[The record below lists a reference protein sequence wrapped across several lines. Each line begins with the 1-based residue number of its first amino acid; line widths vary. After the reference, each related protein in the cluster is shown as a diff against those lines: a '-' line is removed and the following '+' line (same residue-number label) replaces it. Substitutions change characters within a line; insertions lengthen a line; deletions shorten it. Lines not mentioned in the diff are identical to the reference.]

1 MKLKTFIERPVLSI
15 VISVAIVLLGCIALV
30 TLPIEQFPN
39 IAPPTV
45 EVTTSY
51 PGANA
56 ETVQKSVIVPL
67 EEAINGVENMTYIYS
82 TASNAGDVY
91 ITIYFKQGTDP
102 DMAAVNVQNR
112 VSKAQGQLPSDVT
125 RIGVLTNKQQ
135 KSTLKG
141 VTLWSPDDRYDMQF
155 LNNYLQINVI
165 PELKRINGVGE
176 VTLLGSNYSM
186 RIWLKPDVMAQ
197 YGIVPSDVTAA
208 LNAQNIES
216 ATGSFGENYD
226 GVFQYTM
233 KYKGRLVTQEEFGD
247 IVIKSLPTGEIL
259 RLEDVARIQLGDE
272 AYTYKSTTNGHPG
285 STFLIYQT
293 AGSNASEVIGQIDAK
308 LEEMKKDLPE
318 GLRFDDV
325 YSTKAFLDASMHQVI
340 KTLFEAFLLVVI
352 ITYVFLQ
359 DVKSMIIPAISIM
372 VSLVGTFAFMSIA
385 GFSINLLTLFALV
398 LAIGIVVDDAIIVVE
413 AVQAKFD
420 VGYKSS
426 YMATFDAMGGI
437 TSTIIT
443 TTLVFMAVFI
453 PVSMMGGTSGT
464 FYMQFGLT
472 MAAAVGISAINALTL
487 SPALCALMLKPYL
500 NEDGTEK
507 RNFAARFRTA
517 FNAVFS
523 VLTQRYMGGVL
534 FFIRKRWL
542 ALGILGCAV
551 AALAWMMNTTKTG
564 LLPEEDM
571 GSVMVN
577 VTMPPGSS
585 LAQTSAAMRELEER
599 IDSIPE
605 MAVASATAGY
615 GLIGGAGPST
625 GMVMGQLTDWS
636 ERKGEGQSIDDVL
649 TKINEI
655 GRDIPQMQLFAMAPP
670 LIEGYG
676 VANGFEIYLQ
686 DRAGGDINDLYT
698 VGQEFIA
705 ALQERPEI
713 GSAYTTF
720 NVNFPQY
727 LVEVD
732 AAKCQRS
739 GTTADAVLSTLAGY
753 YNGQYVSNF
762 NRFNKL
768 YRVMIQSSPEYRI
781 EPGSLDKIFTRVEN
795 GEMAPLSQ
803 FVKLTKVYGPESL
816 FRFNLYSAMG
826 INGEAAQGYS
836 SGDAINAIRET
847 ADKVLPRGYSFEFAG
862 LSREESQTTNNTA
875 IIFLICTVFVY
886 LILCGLYESFLVP
899 FAVIL
904 AVPFGLMGS
913 FVFAKI
919 MGLENNIYMQTGLI
933 MLIGLLAKTAIL
945 LTEYA
950 ADRRRAGMSLVQ
962 AALAAA
968 RVRFRPILMTVLA
981 MIFGLL
987 PLMFATG
994 AGANGNSSLGS
1005 GVVGG
1010 MLFGIL
1016 AILFFVPVFFILF
1029 QYLQEKVKRVE
1040 FLPTPDWEIQSEMEA
1055 IDERKK
1061 NNNNI

>member
-30 TLPIEQFPN
+30 TLPVEQFPS

-45 EVTTSY
+45 EVMTSY

-67 EEAINGVENMTYIYS
+67 EEAINGVENMTYIHS

-125 RIGVLTNKQQ
+125 RIGVVTNKQQ
-135 KSTLKG
+135 KSMLKA
-141 VTLWSPDDRYDMQF
+141 VTLWSPDGSYDTQF

-165 PELKRINGVGE
+165 PALKRVTGVGE
-176 VTLLGSNYSM
+176 VTLLGSNYGM

-197 YGIVPSDVTAA
+197 YGVVPADVTSA

-216 ATGSFGENYD
+216 ATGSFGENYE

-233 KYKGRLVTQEEFGD
+233 KYKGRLVTPEEFGD
-247 IVIKSLPTGEIL
+247 IVIKSLPTGEVL
-259 RLEDVARIQLGDE
+259 RLSDIARIQLGDE
-272 AYTYKSTTNGHPG
+272 AYNYKSMTNGKPG
-285 STFLIYQT
+285 ALFMVYQT
-293 AGSNASEVIGQIDAK
+293 AGSNATEVITQIDAQI
-308 LEEMKKDLPE
+308 EEMSKNLPKGVE
-318 GLRFDDV
+318 FAEL
-325 YSTKAFLDASMHQVI
+325 YSTKDFLDASMHQVV
-340 KTLFEAFLLVVI
+340 KTLFEAFLLVII

-359 DVKSMIIPAISIM
+359 DVKSMVIPAISIL
-372 VSLVGTFAFMSIA
+372 VSLVGTFAFMSVA

-413 AVQAKFD
+413 AVQARFD
-420 VGYKSS
+420 TGYKSS
-426 YMATFDAMGGI
+426 YMATIDAMGGI
-437 TSTIIT
+437 TSAIIT

-453 PVSMMGGTSGT
+453 PVSLMGGTSGT

-517 FNAVFS
+517 FNTAFS
-523 VLTQRYMGGVL
+523 VVSARYMGGVL
-534 FFIRKRWL
+534 FFIRRRWL
-542 ALGILGCAV
+542 SVGVLACAV
-551 AALAWMMNTTKTG
+551 GALAWMMNTTKTG
-564 LLPEEDM
+564 LLPDEDM

-577 VTMPPGSS
+577 VTTPPGSS
-585 LAQTSAAMRELEER
+585 LARTSAIMEEISR
-599 IDSIPE
+599 RMDSIPE
-605 MAVASATAGY
+605 VKIASETAGY
-615 GLIGGAGPST
+615 GLIGGAGPSS
-625 GMVMGQLTDWS
+625 GMIIAQLTDWS
-636 ERKGEGQSIDDVL
+636 ERKDKSQAIDAVL
-649 TKINEI
+649 AKVNSFAA
-655 GRDIPQMQLFAMAPP
+655 DIPDAQIFAMAPP
-670 LIEGYG
+670 LIDGYG

-686 DRAGGDINDLYT
+686 DRAGGSVNDLYT

-705 ALQERPEI
+705 ALQKRPEI

-727 LVEVD
+727 LVEV
-732 AAKCQRS
+732 
-739 GTTADAVLSTLAGY
+739 
-753 YNGQYVSNF
+753 
-762 NRFNKL
+762 
-768 YRVMIQSSPEYRI
+768 
-781 EPGSLDKIFTRVEN
+781 
-795 GEMAPLSQ
+795 APLSQ
-803 FVKLTKVYGPESL
+803 FVTLTKVYGPESL
-816 FRFNLYSAMG
+816 ARFNLYSAMG
-826 INGEAAQGYS
+826 INGEAAPGYS
-836 SGDAINAIRET
+836 SGDAIQAIREV
-847 ADKVLPRGYSFEFAG
+847 AAESLPRGYGFEFAG
-862 LSREESQTTNNTA
+862 ISREESQTTNNTGV
-875 IIFLICTVFVY
+875 IFLICTVFVY
-886 LILCGLYESFLVP
+886 LILCGLYESFFVP

-904 AVPFGLMGS
+904 AVPVGLMGS
-913 FVFAKI
+913 FRFANL
-919 MGLENNIYMQTGLI
+919 MGLENNINKQKGLI

-987 PLMFATG
+987 PLMFASG

-1010 MLFGIL
+1010 MVFGIL
-1016 AILFFVPVFFILF
+1016 AILFLVPVFFVMF
-1029 QYLQEKVKRVE
+1029 QYIQERVKPVE
-1040 FLPTPDWEIQSEMEA
+1040 FLPHPDWEIQSEMED
-1055 IDERKK
+1055 IRKRKEEKVKK
-1061 NNNNI
+1061 NDK

>member
-1 MKLKTFIERPVLSI
+1 MLSI
-15 VISVAIVLLGCIALV
+15 VISVAIVLVGLIALF

-67 EEAINGVENMTYIYS
+67 EEAINGVENMTYISS

-125 RIGVLTNKQQ
+125 RIGVVTNKQQ
-135 KSTLKG
+135 KSMLKAI
-141 VTLWSPDDRYDMQF
+141 TLWSPDDGYDAQF
-155 LNNYLQINVI
+155 INNYLQINVI
-165 PELKRINGVGE
+165 PRLKRITGVGE

-186 RIWLKPDVMAQ
+186 RIWLKPDVMAE
-197 YGIVPSDVTAA
+197 YGLVPSDVTAA

-216 ATGSFGENYD
+216 ATGAFGENYQ

-233 KYKGRLVTQEEFGD
+233 KYKGRLVTPEEFGD
-247 IVIKSLPTGEIL
+247 IVIKSLPTGEVL
-259 RLEDVARIQLGDE
+259 RLKEIADVKLGDE
-272 AYTYKSTTNGHPG
+272 AYNYKSMTNGHAG
-285 STFLIYQT
+285 SVFMVYQT
-293 AGSNASEVIGQIDAK
+293 AGSNASEVIGNIDAEIAE
-308 LEEMKKDLPE
+308 LEKSLPKGVE
-318 GLRFDDV
+318 FGEL
-325 YSTKAFLDASMHQVI
+325 YSTKDFLDASMKQVV
-340 KTLFEAFLLVVI
+340 KTLFEAFLLVII

-359 DVKSMIIPAISIM
+359 DVKSMFIPAVSII
-372 VSLVGTFAFMSIA
+372 VSLVGTFAVMSVA

-413 AVQAKFD
+413 AVQARFD
-420 VGYKSS
+420 AGYKSP
-426 YMATFDAMGGI
+426 YMATIDAMGGI
-437 TSTIIT
+437 TSAIIT

-453 PVSMMGGTSGT
+453 PVSLMGGTSGT
-464 FYMQFGLT
+464 FYTQFGIT

-487 SPALCALMLKPYL
+487 SPALCAMMLKPYL
-500 NEDGTEK
+500 TEDGQMK

-517 FNAVFS
+517 FNAAFS
-523 VLTQRYMGGVL
+523 VITNHYMGVVL
-534 FFIRKRWL
+534 FFIRRRWL

-551 AALAWMMNTTKTG
+551 AALVLMMRSTKTG
-564 LLPEEDM
+564 LLPDEDM

-577 VTMPPGSS
+577 VTTPPGSS
-585 LAQTSAAMRELEER
+585 LAQTSQVMQEIEQRLAK
-599 IDSIPE
+599 IPE
-605 MAVASATAGY
+605 IKIASETAGY
-615 GLIGGAGPST
+615 GLIGGAGPSS
-625 GMVMGQLTDWS
+625 GMIIAQLTDWS
-636 ERKGEGQSIDDVL
+636 QRKDDEQGIKAVL
-649 TKINEI
+649 AKVNAIAEDMPGVQI
-655 GRDIPQMQLFAMAPP
+655 FAMAPP
-670 LIEGYG
+670 LIDGYG

-686 DRAGGDINDLYT
+686 DRAGGSVNDLYE
-698 VGQEFIA
+698 VGQTFIA
-705 ALQERPEI
+705 ALMKRPEI

-732 AAKCQRS
+732 AAKCQRA

-753 YNGQYVSNF
+753 YSGQYVSNF

-768 YRVMIQSSPEYRI
+768 YRVMLQSSPEYRI
-781 EPGSLDKIFTRVEN
+781 TPESLDKTYTAV
-795 GEMAPLSQ
+795 GGGKMAPLSQ
-803 FVKLTKVYGPESL
+803 FVKLTKVYGPDVIN
-816 FRFNLYSAMG
+816 RFNLYTSM
-826 INGEAAQGYS
+826 
-836 SGDAINAIRET
+836 
-847 ADKVLPRGYSFEFAG
+847 KVMVAPATGNYGFEFAG
-862 LSREESQTTNNTA
+862 LSREESQTTNNTI
-875 IIFLICTVFVY
+875 IIFAICTVFVY
-886 LILCGLYESFLVP
+886 LILCGLYESFFVP

-904 AVPFGLMGS
+904 SVPFGLMGS
-913 FVFAKI
+913 FLFAKL

-933 MLIGLLAKTAIL
+933 MLIGLLSKTAIL

-968 RVRFRPILMTVLA
+968 KVRFRPILMTVLA

-1005 GVVGG
+1005 GVIGG

-1029 QYLQEKVKRVE
+1029 QYIQERVKPVE
-1040 FLPTPDWEIQSEMEA
+1040 FLPYPDWEIQGEMDD
-1055 IDERKK
+1055 IKERKK
-1061 NNNNI
+1061 LKGKEKK